1 MQPKKLL
8 LENVWRLCLLLVFF
22 QCLNSV
28 STFAQAVFPQHKALT
43 DNHSGLPFIKNF
55 NPKEYLHLT
64 SSYEHT
70 AIIQDNSGRIL
81 IGSHGG
87 ILVYNG
93 SDWQFKKVPGKSI
106 VWSLDK
112 DATGRIFV
120 GATDNLGYL
129 ATDDKGQSRFVSLL
143 PYLPK
148 NMPPLGEVWSSI
160 VTPEG
165 VFFKT
170 NQYLMRWHKNRFKV
184 WKAETA
190 LGFINWLN
198 GKLYIQLH
206 NKGLFELH
214 NDKLREFS
222 ADTFFV
228 HNRINFI
235 HPLKSNNWLM
245 GINNSVLYLFD
256 GQSVTLVKSPAQDY
270 LKKNT
275 LFNSKLLSD
284 GNIALAT
291 LKGGVI
297 VVNQKGH
304 IETILNKESGLATN
318 TAYLLS
324 TDRQG
329 GLWISMEKGF
339 SRVHYKSAL
348 SYFNERNGLI
358 RQTNT
363 LLQHK
368 GMLYAGTTDGL
379 FVLNEKSSLS
389 TTANFS
395 KVAGPSFSV
404 WALQSYNKSLLIASE
419 QGLLEQH
426 QGKITSIPIS
436 SDPWDNY
443 CQDIERSN
451 IDSSVI
457 YVASKGLYAFQRV
470 GQEWKKTKLL
480 PDIEENLF
488 QVTESPNGDIWLPL
502 KSGITRVRF
511 PKKQAGTASGA
522 YIQGATTSHYGGAAG
537 VPAGA
542 TKLYMV
548 GEQLIAQVGETDLR
562 LYAYSEALDKFEPVQ
577 DLASRFGLLDEVV
590 LPAMEYSKEEEVWL
604 WTKKDQEQSWQL
616 KLVRKQPGGTYKA
629 QAFDLSG
636 TTTPLRQFAYEQ
648 EQEAVWFGGLD
659 GLVRL
664 DRQKATDTAEPFP
677 TLLERIILPTDSVL
691 YAGATAP
698 AHLPYQYN
706 SLRFEVAAPSY
717 NGSEENR
724 FQFWLQ
730 GYDEDWSAWAKESSK
745 AYAHVPEGT
754 YNLHARSLN
763 AKGQVGEEA
772 IYTFTIQPPWYRTTI
787 MYLFYFLSAGGAVFA
802 LVRWRS
808 ARLKSEKEQLEKLI
822 ELRTKEVATKNE
834 QLSQQADA
842 LAAQT
847 EKLRELDQ
855 VKSRF
860 FANISHEFRTPLTI
874 ILNNLL
880 DRLSY
885 KASASEQTDVPIP
898 VSDLKVMSRNAKR
911 LLQLINQL
919 LDLSKVESCRMLL
932 EPQDG
937 DLKQLLRLVHA
948 SFSSLADHQHIEFS
962 LVLPDDALLCRF
974 DGDKV
979 EKILYNLL
987 SNAFKFTP
995 AHGTVQLKV
1004 TLLTDAALQPTP
1016 SMVQVVVQDSGH
1028 GLAPEQLSKVF
1039 DRFYQGEQHYPDA
1052 QGTGIGLA
1060 LAKELV
1066 ALHQGQLWAESHPG
1080 KGAAFILQ
1088 LPFIPVSVDHIP
1100 ASGNVT
1106 AKQSLDVIP
1115 DDVLPPELTQLPIDS
1130 VSVAAPHQEEAPLLL
1145 IVEDNSDLRSYMR
1158 RSLEGS
1164 YRVLES
1170 INGAEGLATAR
1181 EVMPDLIISDWMM
1194 PEMDGLIL
1202 CGQLK
1207 NDVRTS
1213 HIPIILLTALASTD
1227 AKLTG
1232 LETGADEYLT
1242 KPFDST
1248 ELQRRIQ
1255 NLLEN
1260 RRRLREHFSKQ
1271 IHLEPTKIIVASVD
1285 EKFLRQVMQVVEE
1298 HLGDA
1303 DFSVD
1308 EFSREIGLSRVHLHR
1323 KLKALTGQ
1331 SPSDFIRVMRLK
1343 QAANLL
1349 DARAGNVAE
1358 IAYQV
1363 GFNNLSYFSKCFRAQ
1378 FGVLPNEYA
1387 SQQSAPLTG

>member
-1 MQPKKLL
+1 MQPKKRSRK
-8 LENVWRLCLLLVFF
+8 NVWRLCLLLVFF
-22 QCLNSV
+22 QCMKSACI
-28 STFAQAVFPQHKALT
+28 FAQVVLPQHSDLT
-43 DNHSGLPFIKNF
+43 ATYSGLPFIRNF

-64 SSYEHT
+64 SSFEHT
-70 AIIQDNSGRIL
+70 AILQDNKGRML

-87 ILVYNG
+87 ILIYNG
-93 SDWQFKKVPGKSI
+93 NDWQFVKMLGKRM

-112 DATGRIFV
+112 DAAGRIYA
-120 GATDNLGYL
+120 GATDDLGYL
-129 ATDDKGQSRFVSLL
+129 EADDKGRIRFVSLL
-143 PYLPK
+143 PYLPDD
-148 NMPPLGEVWSSI
+148 MPPLGEVWSSI

-165 VFFKT
+165 VFFLT

-190 LGFINWLN
+190 FGFTNWLN
-198 GKLYIQLH
+198 GNLYVQLH
-206 NKGLFELH
+206 GKGLFELQDD
-214 NDKLREFS
+214 NLTEFS
-222 ADTFFV
+222 AGPFFV
-228 HNRINFI
+228 NNSVNFI
-235 HPLKSNNWLM
+235 HPLRSNKWLM
-245 GINNSVLYLFD
+245 GINNSSLYLFD
-256 GQSVTLVKSPAQDY
+256 GTSATPTPSPARDY
-270 LKKNT
+270 LKENT
-275 LFNSKLLSD
+275 LFSSKLLSD
-284 GNIALAT
+284 GNIAFAT
-291 LKGGVI
+291 LKGGVVI
-297 VVNQKGH
+297 MNPQGT
-304 IETILNKESGLATN
+304 IQTILNKEIGLATN

-324 TDRQG
+324 TDNQG

-339 SRVHYKSAL
+339 SRVQLTSAV

-358 RQTNT
+358 RQLNAV
-363 LLQHK
+363 LQHM
-368 GMLYAGTTDGL
+368 GTVYAGTTDGL
-379 FVLNEKSSLS
+379 FVLKEKSPLGTSA
-389 TTANFS
+389 TFS
-395 KVAGPSFSV
+395 RAAGITSSV
-404 WALQSYNKSLLIASE
+404 WALVPFNQFLLIASE

-426 QGKITSIPIS
+426 QGKISSIPIS
-436 SDPWDNY
+436 SDPWESY

-457 YVASKGLYAFQRV
+457 YVASKGLYAFKRV
-470 GQEWKKTKLL
+470 GQKWKKTRLL

-488 QVTESPNGDIWLPL
+488 HLTQSPNGDLWFPV
-502 KSGITRVRF
+502 KSGINRVRF
-511 PKKQAGTASGA
+511 QKKGTGTASDA
-522 YIQGATTSHYGGAAG
+522 YLQHATMSHYGGAAG

-548 GEQLIAQVGETDLR
+548 GAQLIAQVGETDFG
-562 LYAYSEALDKFEPVQ
+562 LYAYSEAHDRFEPVQ
-577 DLASRFGLLDEVV
+577 DLASGFGLSDELV
-590 LPAMEYSKEEEVWL
+590 LPAVEYSEADKVWL
-604 WTKKDQEQSWQL
+604 WTKKDKEQSWQL
-616 KLVRKQPGGTYKA
+616 KLVRKQPGGAYKA

-636 TTTPLRQFAYEQ
+636 TTNPLRQFAYEQ
-648 EQEAVWFGGLD
+648 EQEAVWFGGVD

-664 DRQKATDTAEPFP
+664 AQQKATDIAQAFP
-677 TLLERIILPTDSVL
+677 TLLERIILPGDSVL

-698 AHLPYQYN
+698 AHLPYRYN
-706 SLRFEVAAPSY
+706 SLRFEVAAPNY

-730 GYDEDWSAWAKESSK
+730 GYDEDWSAWTKESFK

-754 YNLHARSLN
+754 YTLHARSQN
-763 AKGQVGEEA
+763 ARGQNGKEA
-772 IYTFTIQPPWYRTTI
+772 VYTFTILPPWYRTTI
-787 MYLFYFLSAGGAVFA
+787 LYLIYLLCAGGAVFA

-808 ARLKSEKEQLEKLI
+808 ARLKDEKERLEKI
-822 ELRTKEVATKNE
+822 VALRTKEVATKNE
-834 QLSQQADA
+834 QLRQQADA
-842 LAAQT
+842 LATQT

-860 FANISHEFRTPLTI
+860 FANISHEFRTPLTL

-880 DRLSY
+880 DKLSL
-885 KASASEQTDVPIP
+885 KATASEHTDVPVP

-919 LDLSKVESCRMLL
+919 LDLSKAESGRMLL
-932 EPQDG
+932 EPQDR
-937 DLKQLLRLVHA
+937 DLKALLRLVHA
-948 SFSSLADHQHIEFS
+948 SFSSLANHKHITFN
-962 LVLPDDALLCRF
+962 LVLPDDALLCSY
-974 DGDKV
+974 DEDKV

-995 AHGTVQLKV
+995 AHGTVQLKAM
-1004 TLLTDAALQPTP
+1004 LLADAADATSSFVEVL
-1016 SMVQVVVQDSGH
+1016 VQDSGP
-1028 GLAPEQLSKVF
+1028 GLGPDELSKVF
-1039 DRFYQGEQHYPDA
+1039 DRFYQGEQHYADA

-1066 ALHQGQLWAESHPG
+1066 ALHQGRLWAESEPG
-1080 KGAAFILQ
+1080 KGAAFILR
-1088 LPFIPVSVDHIP
+1088 LPYIPEAGDPIP
-1100 ASGNVT
+1100 ASGNLST
-1106 AKQSLDVIP
+1106 KHRFEDIS
-1115 DDVLPPELTQLPIDS
+1115 DDVLPPELTQLPVDS
-1130 VSVAAPHQEEAPLLL
+1130 STAPSPHPEEAPLLL
-1145 IVEDNSDLRSYMR
+1145 LVEDNHDLRSYMR

-1170 INGAEGLATAR
+1170 VNGAEGLARAR

-1194 PEMDGLIL
+1194 PEMDGLAL

-1207 NDVRTS
+1207 SDIRTS
-1213 HIPIILLTALASTD
+1213 HIPIILLTALASAD

-1232 LETGADEYLT
+1232 LETGADEFLT

-1248 ELQRRIQ
+1248 ELHRRIQ

-1271 IHLEPTKIIVASVD
+1271 LHLEPSKIIVASVD

-1298 HLGDA
+1298 RMGDA

-1331 SPSDFIRVMRLK
+1331 SPSDFVRVMRLK
-1343 QAANLL
+1343 QAAHLL
-1349 DARAGNVAE
+1349 EARAGNIAE

-1363 GFNNLSYFSKCFRAQ
+1363 GFNNLSYFSKCFRFQ

-1387 SQQSAPLTG
+1387 AQQSAPLPG